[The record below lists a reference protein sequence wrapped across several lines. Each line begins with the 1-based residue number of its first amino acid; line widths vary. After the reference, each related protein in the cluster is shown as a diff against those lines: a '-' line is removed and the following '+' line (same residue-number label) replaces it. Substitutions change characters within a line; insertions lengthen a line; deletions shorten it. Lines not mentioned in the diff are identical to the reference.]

1 MKNKKVL
8 MAVASTAL
16 VAVVGIGAT
25 LAYFTDQAEAENIVT
40 MGHVDIDLTEKSED
54 EDSVMIEDGLR
65 FDNVMPGDVISK
77 IPTITVAEDSQDAY
91 VRMKMT
97 ITPAE
102 GSGITAEDIGLLETG
117 LRKNITNKSG
127 WSYNGNDG
135 YYYYNDALAATEAV
149 DFFQYVDIPAEWTNN
164 TADGSFTIKLQA
176 EAIQEENVQPAYEGD
191 LIVGWPD
198 AAIEE
203 YTGK

>member
-54 EDSVMIEDGLR
+54 DDSVMIEDGLR

-77 IPTITVAEDSQDAY
+77 IPTITVADDSQNAY
-91 VRMKMT
+91 VRMKME
-97 ITPAE
+97 ITTPE
-102 GSGITAEDIGLLETG
+102 GSGITAEDLELLETG
-117 LRKNITNKSG
+117 LRKNITNQSG
-127 WSYNGNDG
+127 WSYNDG
-135 YYYYNDALAATEAV
+135 
-149 DFFQYVDIPAEWTNN
+149 
-164 TADGSFTIKLQA
+164 
-176 EAIQEENVQPAYEGD
+176 
-191 LIVGWPD
+191 
-198 AAIEE
+198 
-203 YTGK
+203 

>member
-77 IPTITVAEDSQDAY
+77 IPTITVADDSQNAY
-91 VRMKMT
+91 VRMKME
-97 ITPAE
+97 ITTPE
-102 GSGITAEDIGLLETG
+102 GSGITAKDLELLETG
-117 LRKNITNKSG
+117 LRKNITNQTG
-127 WSYNGNDG
+127 WSYNDG
-135 YYYYNDALAATEAV
+135 YYYYNDALEATEFV
-149 DFFQYVDIPAEWTNN
+149 DFFQHVDIPAEWHNN

-176 EAIQEENVQPAYEGD
+176 EAIQEENVQPTKEGD
-191 LIVGWPD
+191 LIVGWPE
-198 AAIEE
+198 ATIEE
-203 YTGK
+203 YTAK